1 MRRIVKDKNNN
12 EYVYVH
18 FIGEGTHYLI
28 PYIDLPNR
36 SKEYWEHHFIP
47 KNTWIVINKNTNF
60 DNFNISKS
68 DFINFINEG
77 KEIYKKVLEKYHN
90 SF

>member
-28 PYIDLPNR
+28 PYIDLPNIG
-36 SKEYWEHHFIP
+36 KKYWEYHFVP
-47 KNTWIVINKNTNF
+47 KDTWILINKNTNF
-60 DNFNISKS
+60 DNFNISKD
-68 DFINFINEG
+68 DFNELIQKDKDSY
-77 KEIYKKVLEKYHN
+77 KEILKKYHN